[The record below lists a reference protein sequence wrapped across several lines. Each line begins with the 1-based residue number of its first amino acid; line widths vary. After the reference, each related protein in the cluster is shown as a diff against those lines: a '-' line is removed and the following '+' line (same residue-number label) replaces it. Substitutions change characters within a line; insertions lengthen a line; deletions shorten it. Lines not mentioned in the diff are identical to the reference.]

1 MSRPPGADESG
12 SSLPELLLAAG
23 LSVAALGMLA
33 TTVLGPLSTI
43 AGWDAV
49 DERQFELTSA
59 ADTVVTIVAMARPGL
74 DGAAVVAA
82 TDDRIELRVG
92 DLRRARTVVLRLAD
106 DQLRLELPEGPVLGD
121 ASGVPGISLAEV
133 VERPIVDGIDT
144 QRSGFVLRSVDGRIL
159 ASSATG
165 TATGTATGVE
175 PDGGEPWGL
184 TDVATIEISLSDPDS
199 AGGRPGRVVA
209 RSMHLRL
216 RLPLAAGAVAD
227 PAAWRIAGSAAEG
240 R

>member
-159 ASSATG
+159 AG

-184 TDVATIEISLSDPDS
+184 TDVATIEVSLSDPD
-199 AGGRPGRVVA
+199 GDDGRPGRVVA

-216 RLPLAAGAVAD
+216 RLPLAAESVAG
-227 PAAWRIAGSAAEG
+227 PAAWRTAGSAAEG